1 MVWGR
6 GVPMPLVGWKS
17 RNAWREGRRV
27 VFMRLEVELK
37 REGYVERLEEVN
49 FY

>member
-27 VFMRLEVELK
+27 VFMRLVKLM
-37 REGYVERLEEVN
+37 RAVYEGVSGKLGL
-49 FY
+49 